1 LHYHKNWF
9 MENSEIKILLVDDDA
24 DILEFIRYNLLKEGY
39 QVSIA
44 SNGKEAVK
52 KSKSFQ
58 PHLIIL
64 DVMMPEMDGIEA
76 CQEIRNIPELNNTV
90 ITFLTARSE
99 DYSLLAGFEAGADD
113 YIQKP
118 IKPKILISK
127 VKSLLRRFSNVVEV
141 EKNEKNII
149 SLQSIIIDK
158 EKYTVLFNKI
168 EYVLP
173 KKEFELL
180 ALLASKPN
188 KVFRREE
195 ILTAIWG
202 DDVIVGDRTIDV
214 HIRKIREKI
223 DLNNIKTIKGVG
235 YKFED

>member
-1 LHYHKNWF
+1 MHYHKNWF

>member
-1 LHYHKNWF
+1 
-9 MENSEIKILLVDDDA
+9 MENNDIRILLVDDDA
-24 DILEFIRYNLLKEGY
+24 DIIEFIRYNLIREGF
-39 QVSIA
+39 QVSTA
-44 SNGKEAVK
+44 SNGTEAVK
-52 KSKSFQ
+52 KATLIN
-58 PHLIIL
+58 PHLIIM

-76 CQEIRNIPELNNTV
+76 CQEIRKNTALANTL

-99 DYSLLAGFEAGADD
+99 DYSQLAGLEAGADD

-118 IKPKILISK
+118 IKPKILVSK
-127 VKSLLRRFSNVVEV
+127 VKSLLRRLDTSSEETAKTHGTITLN
-141 EKNEKNII
+141 
-149 SLQSIIIDK
+149 SIVIDK
-158 EKYTVLFNKI
+158 ERYTVTVNDTEHI
-168 EYVLP
+168 LP

-195 ILTAIWG
+195 ILATIWG

-223 DLNNIKTIKGVG
+223 DIGNIKTIKGVG